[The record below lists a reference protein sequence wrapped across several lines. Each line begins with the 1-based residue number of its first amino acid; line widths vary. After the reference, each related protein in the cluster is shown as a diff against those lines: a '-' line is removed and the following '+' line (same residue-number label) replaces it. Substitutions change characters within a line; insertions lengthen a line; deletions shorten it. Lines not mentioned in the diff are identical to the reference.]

1 LFLVF
6 PQTVNAMP
14 DEEHETIEEAIEAQ
28 ALGRVKKAAEHG
40 RNLEYMSIT
49 ELREAE
55 RHLAAKAA
63 SAKPHFGLRMSKC
76 VPPGG
81 G

>member
-1 LFLVF
+1 
-6 PQTVNAMP
+6 MP
-14 DEEHETIEEAIEAQ
+14 DEEYETIEEAIEAQ

-40 RNLEYMSIT
+40 RSLEYMSIA

-55 RHLAAKAA
+55 AHIAAKTAA
-63 SAKPHFGLRMSKC
+63 TKPHFGLRMTKC
-76 VPPGG
+76 IPPGG

>member
-1 LFLVF
+1 
-6 PQTVNAMP
+6 MP
-14 DEEHETIEEAIEAQ
+14 DEVHETIEDAIEAQ
-28 ALGRVKKAAEHG
+28 AKGRVKKAAEHG
-40 RNLEYMSIT
+40 RNLEYMSIA

-55 RHLAAKAA
+55 RHLAANAA
-63 SAKPHFGLRMSKC
+63 ARKPHFGLRMSKC

>member
-1 LFLVF
+1 
-6 PQTVNAMP
+6 MP
-14 DEEHETIEEAIEAQ
+14 SEEHETIEEAIEAQ
-28 ALGRVKKAAEHG
+28 AKGRVKKAAEHG
-40 RNLEYMSIT
+40 RNLEYMSIA

-55 RHLAAKAA
+55 QHLAAKEAA
-63 SAKPHFGLRMSKC
+63 RQPHFGMRMTKC

>member
-1 LFLVF
+1 M
-6 PQTVNAMP
+6 A

-40 RNLEYMSIT
+40 RNLEYMSIA
-49 ELREAE
+49 ELCEAE
-55 RHLAAKAA
+55 QHLASKQAA
-63 SAKPHFGLRMSKC
+63 RKPHFGLRMSKC
-76 VPPGG
+76 IPPGG

>member
-1 LFLVF
+1 
-6 PQTVNAMP
+6 MS
-14 DEEHETIEEAIEAQ
+14 DEEHTTIEEAIEAQ

-40 RNLEYMSIT
+40 RNLEYMSIA

-55 RHLAAKAA
+55 AHLAAKNA
-63 SAKPHFGLRMSKC
+63 SKKPHFGLRMTKC
-76 VPPGG
+76 IPPGG

>member
-1 LFLVF
+1 
-6 PQTVNAMP
+6 MP

-28 ALGRVKKAAEHG
+28 AKGRVKSASEHG
-40 RNLEYMSIT
+40 RNLQYMSIA

-55 RHLAAKAA
+55 AHLAAKQAA
-63 SAKPHFGLRMSKC
+63 RKPHFGLRMTKC
-76 VPPGG
+76 IPPGG